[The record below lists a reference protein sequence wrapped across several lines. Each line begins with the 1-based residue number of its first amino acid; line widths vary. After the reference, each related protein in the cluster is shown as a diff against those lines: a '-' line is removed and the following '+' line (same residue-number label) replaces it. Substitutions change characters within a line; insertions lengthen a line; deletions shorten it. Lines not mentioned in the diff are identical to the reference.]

1 MIQFSHNVG
10 SNEYAGKC
18 KCGASLHTYP
28 DYEKPFKARGSQETF
43 YLEALQHTQG
53 VVVRCGVCNS
63 FGIQPLEEWGVTLE
77 TA

>member
-18 KCGASLHTYP
+18 KCGAGLHTYP
-28 DYEKPFKARGSQETF
+28 DYEKPFKSKGSQETF
-43 YLEALQHTQG
+43 YLDALQHTQG
-53 VVVRCGVCNS
+53 VVVKCGVCNR
-63 FGIQPLEEWGVTLE
+63 FQVQPLEEWGVTLE